1 LDCSARELK
10 KALDAHYRAW
20 NRRRYVHP
28 DPLELL
34 YEQADPA
41 DQEIVGLVAA
51 CLAYGR
57 VAQILAS
64 ARRVLALMDGEGNAP
79 SAPGGPRGFLERT
92 PAEGIAR
99 MCAGFTHRF
108 TTGREMAAL
117 LTGIKRAIAVHGS
130 LERLFAAGLSRGDS
144 TVLPAL
150 ARFVGELR
158 SSAGS
163 ALPSLLPSPTDGSA
177 CKRLNLFLRWMAR
190 RDAVDPGP
198 WTAVPASKLVVPLD
212 THMFRIARGLG
223 LTQRRQA
230 DLKSALEITAGFRAL
245 RPDDPV
251 RYDFS
256 LTRLAL
262 NPACREQGSGR
273 LTAASAT

>member
-1 LDCSARELK
+1 MRELK
-10 KALDAHYRAW
+10 KALEAHYRTY

-34 YEQADPA
+34 YGAEDPV
-41 DQEIVGLVAA
+41 DQEIVGLIAA

-57 VAQILAS
+57 VGQILAS
-64 ARRVLALMDGEGNAP
+64 VSRVLDVVGSGSPREG
-79 SAPGGPRGFLERT
+79 SPREFLERT
-92 PAEGIAR
+92 PAEGISR
-99 MCAGFTHRF
+99 MFEGFSHRF
-108 TTGREMAAL
+108 TTGRELAAL
-117 LTGIKRAIAVHGS
+117 LTGVKRALADHGS
-130 LERLFAAGLSRGDS
+130 LEDLFTAGTDAGDE

-158 SSAGS
+158 SYAGCV
-163 ALPSLLPSPTDGSA
+163 LHSLLPSPADGSA

-198 WTAVPASKLVVPLD
+198 WTSVPAAKLVVPLD
-212 THMFRIARGLG
+212 THMFRISRALG
-223 LTQRRQA
+223 LTARKQA
-230 DLKSALEITAGFRAL
+230 DLKSALEITRGFRAI

-262 NPACREQGSGR
+262 NPACRENGIEC
-273 LTAASAT
+273 LFSAISEPSLR

>member
-1 LDCSARELK
+1 MRELK
-10 KALDAHYRAW
+10 KALEAHYRAY

-34 YEQADPA
+34 YGAEDPA
-41 DQEIVGLVAA
+41 DQEIVGLIAA

-57 VAQILAS
+57 VSQILAS
-64 ARRVLALMDGEGNAP
+64 VGRVLQVVGSGSPRE
-79 SAPGGPRGFLERT
+79 GGPRAFLERT
-92 PAEGIAR
+92 PAEGISR
-99 MCAGFTHRF
+99 MFEGFSHRF
-108 TTGREMAAL
+108 TTGRELAAL
-117 LTGIKRAIAVHGS
+117 LTGVKRALADHGS
-130 LERLFAAGLSRGDS
+130 LEELFAEGADASDE

-158 SSAGS
+158 SYAGS
-163 ALPSLLPSPTDGSA
+163 VLPSLLPSPADGSA

-198 WTAVPASKLVVPLD
+198 WTSVPASKLVVPLD
-212 THMFRIARGLG
+212 THMFRISRALG
-223 LTQRRQA
+223 LTTRRQA
-230 DLKSALEITAGFRAL
+230 DLKSALEITRGFRAI

-262 NPACREQGSGR
+262 NPACRENGIEC
-273 LTAASAT
+273 LFVLAEPASLR

>member
-1 LDCSARELK
+1 MRELK
-10 KALDAHYRAW
+10 KALEAHYRAY

-28 DPLELL
+28 DPLEFL
-34 YEQADPA
+34 YSAEDPA
-41 DQEIVGLVAA
+41 DQEIVGLIAA

-57 VAQILAS
+57 VNQILAS
-64 ARRVLALMDGEGNAP
+64 VGRVLDVMGSGSLRE
-79 SAPGGPRGFLERT
+79 GGPRAFLERT
-92 PAEGIAR
+92 PAEGISR
-99 MCAGFTHRF
+99 MFEGFSHRF
-108 TTGREMAAL
+108 TTGRELAAL
-117 LTGIKRAIAVHGS
+117 LTGVKRALADHGS
-130 LERLFAAGLSRGDS
+130 LEVLFAAGADASDQ

-158 SSAGS
+158 SYAGCV
-163 ALPSLLPSPTDGSA
+163 LPSLLPSPADGSA

-198 WTAVPASKLVVPLD
+198 WTSVPAAKLVVPLD
-212 THMFRIARGLG
+212 THMFRISRALG
-223 LTQRRQA
+223 LTARKQA
-230 DLKSALEITAGFRAL
+230 DLKSALEITRGFRAI

-262 NPACREQGSGR
+262 NPACRENGIEC
-273 LTAASAT
+273 LFALAEPASLR

>member
-1 LDCSARELK
+1 MRELK
-10 KALDAHYRAW
+10 KALEAHYRAY

-34 YEQADPA
+34 YGAEDPA
-41 DQEIVGLVAA
+41 DQEIVGLIGA

-57 VAQILAS
+57 VSQILAS
-64 ARRVLALMDGEGNAP
+64 VSRVLDVVGRGSLRE
-79 SAPGGPRGFLERT
+79 SSPRVFLERT
-92 PAEGIAR
+92 PAEGISR
-99 MCAGFTHRF
+99 MFEGFSHRF
-108 TTGREMAAL
+108 TTGRELAAL
-117 LTGIKRAIAVHGS
+117 LTGVKRALADHGS
-130 LERLFAAGLSRGDS
+130 LEALFAAGSDAS
-144 TVLPAL
+144 DETVLPAL

-158 SSAGS
+158 SYAGCV
-163 ALPSLLPSPTDGSA
+163 LPSLLPSPADGSA

-198 WTAVPASKLVVPLD
+198 WTSVPAAKLVVPLD
-212 THMFRIARGLG
+212 THMFRISRALG
-223 LTQRRQA
+223 LTARKQA
-230 DLKSALEITAGFRAL
+230 DLKSALEITRGFRAI

-262 NPACREQGSGR
+262 NPACRENGIERFFPVAEPAR
-273 LTAASAT
+273 LR

>member
-1 LDCSARELK
+1 MRELK
-10 KALDAHYRAW
+10 KALEAHYRAY

-28 DPLELL
+28 DPLEFL
-34 YEQADPA
+34 YGAEDPA
-41 DQEIVGLVAA
+41 DQEIVGLIAA

-57 VAQILAS
+57 VNQILAS
-64 ARRVLALMDGEGNAP
+64 VGRVLDVMGSGSPRE
-79 SAPGGPRGFLERT
+79 GGPRAFLERT
-92 PAEGIAR
+92 PAEGISR
-99 MCAGFTHRF
+99 IFEGFSHRF
-108 TTGREMAAL
+108 TTGRELAAL
-117 LTGIKRAIAVHGS
+117 LTGVKRALVDHGS
-130 LERLFAAGLSRGDS
+130 LEVLFAAGADASDQ

-158 SSAGS
+158 SYAGS
-163 ALPSLLPSPTDGSA
+163 VLPSLLPSPADGSA

-198 WTAVPASKLVVPLD
+198 WTSIPAAKLVVPLD
-212 THMFRIARGLG
+212 THMFRISRALG
-223 LTQRRQA
+223 LTARKQA
-230 DLKSALEITAGFRAL
+230 DLKSALEITRGFRAI

-262 NPACREQGSGR
+262 NPACRENGIEC
-273 LTAASAT
+273 LFALAEPASLR

>member
-1 LDCSARELK
+1 MRELK
-10 KALDAHYRAW
+10 KALEAHYRAY

-28 DPLELL
+28 DPLEFL
-34 YEQADPA
+34 YGAEDPA
-41 DQEIVGLVAA
+41 DQEIVGLIAA

-57 VAQILAS
+57 VNQILAS
-64 ARRVLALMDGEGNAP
+64 VGRVLDVMGSGSPRE
-79 SAPGGPRGFLERT
+79 GGPRAFLERT
-92 PAEGIAR
+92 PAEGISR
-99 MCAGFTHRF
+99 MFEGFSHRF
-108 TTGREMAAL
+108 TTGRELAAL
-117 LTGIKRAIAVHGS
+117 LTGVKRALADHGS
-130 LERLFAAGLSRGDS
+130 LEVLFAAGADASDE

-158 SSAGS
+158 SYAGS
-163 ALPSLLPSPTDGSA
+163 VLPSLLPSPADGSA

-198 WTAVPASKLVVPLD
+198 WTSVPAAKLVVPLD
-212 THMFRIARGLG
+212 THMFRISRALG
-223 LTQRRQA
+223 LTARKQA
-230 DLKSALEITAGFRAL
+230 DLKSALEITRGFRAI

-262 NPACREQGSGR
+262 NPACRENGIEC
-273 LTAASAT
+273 LFALAEPASLR